1 MFAPVI
7 APIRE
12 REGSSSDSDEEE
24 EEDEEDE
31 DTPQSK
37 TVEVCASWVAALR
50 LAQHATDRALS
61 CRLLFRS
68 VRCLPTCAQYLFA
81 LARLHFMHTYTVCQS
96 VGLD

>member
-1 MFAPVI
+1 VFAPVI

-24 EEDEEDE
+24 EDEED
-31 DTPQSK
+31 TPESK
-37 TVEVCASWVAALR
+37 AVEVCASWVAALR

-68 VRCLPTCAQYLFA
+68 VACR
-81 LARLHFMHTYTVCQS
+81 LAHSTSLH
-96 VGLD
+96 

>member
-24 EEDEEDE
+24 EEEEDEED
-31 DTPQSK
+31 TPESK
-37 TVEVCASWVAALR
+37 AVEVCASWVAALR

-68 VRCLPTCAQYLFA
+68 VACR
-81 LARLHFMHTYTVCQS
+81 LAHSTSLH
-96 VGLD
+96 

>member
-1 MFAPVI
+1 VFAPVI

-24 EEDEEDE
+24 EDDEED
-31 DTPQSK
+31 TPESK
-37 TVEVCASWVAALR
+37 AVEVCASWVAALR

-68 VRCLPTCAQYLFA
+68 VACR
-81 LARLHFMHTYTVCQS
+81 LAHSTSLH
-96 VGLD
+96 